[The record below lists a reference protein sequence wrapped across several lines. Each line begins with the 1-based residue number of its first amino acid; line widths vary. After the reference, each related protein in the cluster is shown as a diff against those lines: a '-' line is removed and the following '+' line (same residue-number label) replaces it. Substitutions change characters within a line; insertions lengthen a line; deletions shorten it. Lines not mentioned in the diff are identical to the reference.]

1 MTSMTQP
8 SSKLRIA
15 EKQVDDLTVLTL
27 SGEITADDG
36 DIAFGKYVDELIK
49 RGHLKIVVNLAEVS
63 YIDSAGVGMMVAEAR
78 ILKQGGGLMKLSNL
92 SGRSHRVLAML
103 KLKTVFEVFDDDA
116 AALQSFSWG
125 SRE

>member
-1 MTSMTQP
+1 MTQP

-15 EKQVDDLTVLTL
+15 EKQVDDVTVLTL

-78 ILKQGGGLMKLSNL
+78 ILKQSGGLMKLSNL

-116 AALQSFSWG
+116 AALRSFSWG
-125 SRE
+125 ARD

>member
-1 MTSMTQP
+1 MTQP

-78 ILKQGGGLMKLSNL
+78 ILKESGGLMKLSNL

-103 KLKTVFEVFDDDA
+103 KLKTVFEVFDDEA

-125 SRE
+125 SRD

>member
-1 MTSMTQP
+1 MTQP

-15 EKQVDDLTVLTL
+15 ERPVDDVTVLTL

-36 DIAFGKYVDELIK
+36 DIAFGKYVDDLIK
-49 RGHLKIVVNLAEVS
+49 RGLTKIVVNLAEVS

-78 ILKQGGGLMKLSNL
+78 ILKQHGGLMKLAHL
-92 SGRSHRVLAML
+92 TGRSHRVLAML
-103 KLKTVFEVFDDDA
+103 KLKTVFEVFDDEA
-116 AALQSFSWG
+116 AALRSFSWR

>member
-1 MTSMTQP
+1 MLSMTQP

-15 EKQVDDLTVLTL
+15 EKQVDDVTILTL

-49 RGHLKIVVNLAEVS
+49 RDHLKIVVNLAEVS

-78 ILKQGGGLMKLSNL
+78 ILKQSGGLMKLSNL

-103 KLKTVFEVFDDDA
+103 KLKTVFEVFDEEA

-125 SRE
+125 SRD

>member
-1 MTSMTQP
+1 MTQP

-49 RGHLKIVVNLAEVS
+49 RDHLKIVVNLAEVS

-78 ILKQGGGLMKLSNL
+78 ILKQSGGLMKLSNL

-103 KLKTVFEVFDDDA
+103 KLKTVFEVFDEEA

-125 SRE
+125 SRD